1 MQNVSTTYERLAKST
16 NKWYETKLVIDD
28 VGEFGEDKLFSI
40 STNIEMFH
48 GQPDIGSAV
57 SAEINVTMEMPSAE
71 IPRMACLRPYVRVT
85 GTAAKS
91 SAVSI
96 SADSPALGLFQSL
109 IYDSA
114 NMVDSITQLASAF
127 PASDGRTYT
136 LTSPYASYSNG
147 KITFST
153 ESGATYANGVLSF
166 PVDST
171 EELTSEWIP
180 QGVYYIDTREVTA
193 NSNGLDILTLHGFDA
208 MMMAEQPYAS
218 NETVSDAPDTEYV
231 QAIADAIGV
240 EVDSRTWEIMR
251 GYTMPFPL
259 GYTMREVLGY
269 IASSYIGSFVMT
281 DEGKLR
287 LVSLLGLP
295 ERPSETLL
303 GDEYGDAI
311 VFGDVTILV

>member
-57 SAEINVTMEMPSAE
+57 SAEINVTMEMPSVE

-91 SAVSI
+91 SAVTIENGVLS
-96 SADSPALGLFQSL
+96 
-109 IYDSA
+109 
-114 NMVDSITQLASAF
+114 
-127 PASDGRTYT
+127 
-136 LTSPYASYSNG
+136 SPYASYSNG
-147 KITFST
+147 KITFSA

-180 QGVYYIDTREVTA
+180 QGVYFIDTREVTA
-193 NSNGLDILTLHGFDA
+193 NNNGLEILTLHGFDA
-208 MMMAEQPYAS
+208 MMKAEQPYSS
-218 NETVSDAPDTEYV
+218 NATVSDAPDTEYV

-240 EVDSRTWEIMR
+240 EVDSRTWDIMR
-251 GYTMPFPL
+251 GYTIPFPL
-259 GYTMREVLGY
+259 GYSMREVLGY

-295 ERPSETLL
+295 ERPTKTLL
-303 GDEYGDAI
+303 GDEYGNAI
-311 VFGDVTILV
+311 IFGNDTILV

>member
-1 MQNVSTTYERLAKST
+1 MQTVSPTYERLVKSL
-16 NKWYETKLVIDD
+16 NKRYETKLLIDG
-28 VGEFGEDKLFSI
+28 VGEFGEDQLFAI
-40 STNIEMFH
+40 STNIAMFN
-48 GQPDIGSAV
+48 GQPEIGKAV
-57 SAEINVTMEMPSAE
+57 SAEIYVSMSMPSAE

-91 SAVSI
+91 SAVTI
-96 SADSPALGLFQSL
+96 
-109 IYDSA
+109 
-114 NMVDSITQLASAF
+114 VDGVLS
-127 PASDGRTYT
+127 
-136 LTSPYASYSNG
+136 SPYASYSNG
-147 KITFST
+147 KITFSAQ
-153 ESGATYANGVLSF
+153 SGATYANGVLTF

-180 QGVYYIDTREVTA
+180 QGVYFIDTREVTA
-193 NSNGLDILTLHGFDA
+193 NNNGLDILSLHGFDA
-208 MMMAEQPYAS
+208 MMKAEQPYSS
-218 NETVSDAPDTEYV
+218 NATVSDAPDTEYV

-240 EVDSRTWEIMR
+240 EVDSRTWDIMR
-251 GYTMPFPL
+251 GYTIPFPL
-259 GYTMREVLGY
+259 GYSMREVLGY

-311 VFGDVTILV
+311 VFGNDTILV

>member
-57 SAEINVTMEMPSAE
+57 SAEINVTMEMPSVE

-91 SAVSI
+91 SAVTIENGVLS
-96 SADSPALGLFQSL
+96 
-109 IYDSA
+109 
-114 NMVDSITQLASAF
+114 
-127 PASDGRTYT
+127 
-136 LTSPYASYSNG
+136 SPYASYSNG
-147 KITFST
+147 KITFSA

-180 QGVYYIDTREVTA
+180 QGVYFIDTREVTA
-193 NSNGLDILTLHGFDA
+193 NNNGLEILTLHGFDA
-208 MMMAEQPYAS
+208 MMKAEQPYSS
-218 NETVSDAPDTEYV
+218 NATVSDAPDTGYV

-240 EVDSRTWEIMR
+240 EVDSHTWDIMR
-251 GYTMPFPL
+251 GYHIPFPL
-259 GYTMREVLGY
+259 GYSMREILGY
-269 IASSYIGSFVMT
+269 IASSYIGSFVIT

-295 ERPSETLL
+295 ERPEKPLL
-303 GDEYGDAI
+303 GDEHGNTIIFGNDAI
-311 VFGDVTILV
+311 LV